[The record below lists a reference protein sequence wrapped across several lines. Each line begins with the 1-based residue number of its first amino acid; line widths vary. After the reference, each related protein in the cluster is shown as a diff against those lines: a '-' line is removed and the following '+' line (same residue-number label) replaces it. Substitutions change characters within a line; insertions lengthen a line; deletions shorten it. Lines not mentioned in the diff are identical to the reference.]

1 MFQPSEASMSQQR
14 SRFPPNVLP
23 KIGSA
28 NPEMNNRFKRTTV
41 HPDSRSRERSD
52 DQMRGGRQLSTA
64 QPNGFK
70 FSKSHVQSQQQRS
83 RQTGNQYNDTGF
95 NWRQVDIRT
104 NTNFDGSGVTSG
116 KPLGGTSNSVHI
128 PQAYRKPKKLSPGQL
143 LDMMQQVD
151 HKGPIS
157 HKVVSSDEFERL
169 AQK

>member
-1 MFQPSEASMSQQR
+1 MSQQR

-128 PQAYRKPKKLSPGQL
+128 PAAYRKPSKLSPGQL

-157 HKVVSSDEFERL
+157 HKIVNSDEFERL